1 MIFIIMKYK
10 ECPNFLFKFSDLW
23 NAPENYDLYVIKDV
37 KIGQF
42 IIYPIIWWI
51 TSSFSPLF
59 LFIRLWLVVWL
70 QKHAYIENRGSEFLV
85 ENAMLT
91 IEEMWHKNNNP
102 FSILSFFH
110 KFYFSKHQHKGRTM
124 VDLIKYWC
132 IEMFHINKFTIITR
146 QHF

>member
-1 MIFIIMKYK
+1 M
-10 ECPNFLFKFSDLW
+10 NNQQFS
-23 NAPENYDLYVIKDV
+23 
-37 KIGQF
+37 
-42 IIYPIIWWI
+42 
-51 TSSFSPLF
+51 SLF

-124 VDLIKYWC
+124 VDLIRYWC
-132 IEMFHINKFTIITR
+132 IEMFHLDEFTIITR
-146 QHF
+146 LNFQFLLILNRIIDDFCNYSYSFSLLGLPILEIFVTAFYTLRKK